1 MLRLAPDNQVGA
13 VPHGIPVS
21 GIGACNLG
29 QHLCELNPALSCY
42 TCRKFIP
49 VADAEMHRKVLD
61 DFRKVA
67 RFFFDESRGDN
78 QSPAFAQLRITLTA
92 IQKVI
97 DDIDEG
103 HPNQENVHG

>member
-1 MLRLAPDNQVGA
+1 
-13 VPHGIPVS
+13 
-21 GIGACNLG
+21 
-29 QHLCELNPALSCY
+29 
-42 TCRKFIP
+42 
-49 VADAEMHRKVLD
+49 MHRKVLD

-78 QSPAFAQLRITLTA
+78 QSPAFAQLRITFTA

-97 DDIDEG
+97 DDIDEC

>member
-1 MLRLAPDNQVGA
+1 MR
-13 VPHGIPVS
+13 VS

-49 VADAEMHRKVLD
+49 VADVEMHRKVLD